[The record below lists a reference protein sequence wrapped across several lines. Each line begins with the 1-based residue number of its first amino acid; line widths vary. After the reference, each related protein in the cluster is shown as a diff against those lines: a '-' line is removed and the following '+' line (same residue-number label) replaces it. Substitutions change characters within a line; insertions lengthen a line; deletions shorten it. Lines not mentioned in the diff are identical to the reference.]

1 MQQTRDT
8 DLAILMNA
16 LATSFKLIA
25 SAVNRAGVAKLYGLA
40 GEVEVNSTGDD
51 QKKLDVMINALVNSG
66 VCSVLD
72 SEQNNATFGVIKA
85 IASTRFMSKDF
96 YTLMENVLKM
106 TVQSQQESLRQVSFI
121 VLK

>member
-66 VCSVLD
+66 VCPVLD

-85 IASTRFMSKDF
+85 IAST
-96 YTLMENVLKM
+96 
-106 TVQSQQESLRQVSFI
+106 
-121 VLK
+121 